1 MVYTRVVRILWLTC
15 SLARW
20 VEITPLT
27 KFVGMFLTESAQIG
41 DLCVIKVA

>member
-1 MVYTRVVRILWLTC
+1 VVDLFVSRLN
-15 SLARW
+15 R